1 VCQWIMISAALSLAA
16 PALAQPAND
25 NCTSPQAQSD
35 IITFVASSAG
45 ATNDGAATCGGTND
59 IWFNYQASVTG
70 TVAIDTCGSD
80 FDTTLAAFD
89 SCGGTELACDD
100 DSGCGNTSLIQFAVT
115 GGQTYRL
122 RVAGKS
128 GATGNV
134 VITASV
140 VPTGGSRPANDACE
154 NAEVVNNG
162 TTTGTNVASTTDAT
176 AACVTSVA
184 SGKDVWYKYTAPA
197 NGSATFDTRASDQL
211 GGAAITDT
219 VLSVLNA
226 CEGTEIACNDDA
238 DAGTLYSSVTIT
250 VVSGTTYRIRVAGS
264 LGQSGQF
271 ILTVNGPTAP
281 TNGNDNSGGN
291 SNDNSSG
298 NDNENSNSADNTNSG
313 TDSNTNS
320 GGDSNSNTGGSN
332 QNTGDGTGNGADNS
346 DGNVDDPNAAAN
358 QCAAG
363 VCGGANAL
371 SLIPLTL
378 LGIACMKAGVRP
390 ARRRSR

>member
-1 VCQWIMISAALSLAA
+1 MRFCQWSLIPIAMVLAA
-16 PALAQPAND
+16 SALAQPAND
-25 NCTSPQAQSD
+25 NCASPQAQSD
-35 IITFVASSAG
+35 IITFVASSVG
-45 ATNDGAATCGGTND
+45 ATNDGTATCGGTND
-59 IWFNYQASVTG
+59 IWFNYQASATG

-89 SCGGTELACDD
+89 GCAGTELACDD
-100 DSGCGNTSLIQFAVT
+100 DSGCGNTSIIQFAVT
-115 GGQTYRL
+115 AGQTYRL
-122 RVAGKS
+122 RVAGKA

-140 VPTGGSRPANDACE
+140 VPTGNSRPANDNCE
-154 NAEVVNNG
+154 NAEVVSNG
-162 TTTGTNVASTTDAT
+162 TTNGTNVASTTDNT
-176 AACVTSVA
+176 ASCVTSAA

-197 NGSATFDTRASDQL
+197 DGNATIDTRASDQL

-226 CEGTEIACNDDA
+226 CEGAEVACNDDA
-238 DAGTLYSSVTIT
+238 DAGTLYSSVTFAVT
-250 VVSGTTYRIRVAGS
+250 SGTTYLIHVSGS

-271 ILTVNGPTAP
+271 ILTVAGPTAP

-291 SNDNSSG
+291 SNDNAAG
-298 NDNENSNSADNTNSG
+298 NDNSAENENGNSDGNTNSG
-313 TDSNTNS
+313 NDSNTNS
-320 GGDSNSNTGGSN
+320 GGDNNSNSGGSN
-332 QNTGDGTGNGADNS
+332 QNS
-346 DGNVDDPNAAAN
+346 DGSDNGSVDDPNAAAN

-378 LGIACMKAGVRP
+378 LSIACMKARVGLT
-390 ARRRSR
+390 RRRSR